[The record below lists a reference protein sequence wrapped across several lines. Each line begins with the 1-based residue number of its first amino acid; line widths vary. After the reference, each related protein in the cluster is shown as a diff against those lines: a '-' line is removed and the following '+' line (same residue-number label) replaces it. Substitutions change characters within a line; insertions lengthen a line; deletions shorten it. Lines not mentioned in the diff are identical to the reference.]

1 MVCKCTCF
9 EMSRPPHPSR
19 LGGHKTTGDHSQIPR
34 VSGCLRFH
42 WVDVCKQ
49 LLYKQEQTQ
58 TTRQRIEITQ
68 SRMLGGQTRFP
79 NYLRTPLVFYQ
90 ILTQLISTSRHSSEV
105 GQTRKPNKW
114 RYATVFSQQF
124 TFLSCGNSGPE
135 ISSQYVQ
142 CTTNCC
148 AMIEQFSTLIIL
160 EAKLETV
167 AIVQCRNPKRLNTLI
182 IASHDPRPRTQ
193 A

>member
-1 MVCKCTCF
+1 MYTAINSSCEHLGLSTIQGLVGLNLARTVS
-9 EMSRPPHPSR
+9 SRCNLLASGRGAWHEKLRELHNTRHPKHCGLRNRSTPSAAINLNAR
-19 LGGHKTTGDHSQIPR
+19 RSPKTTGDHSQIPR

-90 ILTQLISTSRHSSEV
+90 ILTQRCAESKQDATS
-105 GQTRKPNKW
+105 
-114 RYATVFSQQF
+114 
-124 TFLSCGNSGPE
+124 
-135 ISSQYVQ
+135 
-142 CTTNCC
+142 
-148 AMIEQFSTLIIL
+148 
-160 EAKLETV
+160 
-167 AIVQCRNPKRLNTLI
+167 
-182 IASHDPRPRTQ
+182 
-193 A
+193 

>member
-1 MVCKCTCF
+1 MCNCNCF

-90 ILTQLISTSRHSSEV
+90 ILTQLISSLI
-105 GQTRKPNKW
+105 RKDNQPRQAAGW
-114 RYATVFSQQF
+114 GMAAW
-124 TFLSCGNSGPE
+124 L
-135 ISSQYVQ
+135 SSQGPTPRQMYAVALLTQ
-142 CTTNCC
+142 CY
-148 AMIEQFSTLIIL
+148 
-160 EAKLETV
+160 
-167 AIVQCRNPKRLNTLI
+167 
-182 IASHDPRPRTQ
+182 
-193 A
+193 